1 MIDEQDPPRLRLSG
15 DSSSDL
21 VQALE
26 LARRDLPRAADL
38 GRLEA
43 GVVAAVA
50 ASNDEAPISELH
62 GTRKRRSMRPVAAG
76 ATTSFK
82 LLLAAA
88 VAASGLGAGLW
99 IFATTPATPEETAP
113 HVAAPQSPTTAQPS
127 REIVPFEAR
136 EAPAESAPAAPA
148 NEPKGATVV
157 PAEPRAKTMA
167 SAESHGP
174 NSAGPPVGA
183 AAFGDPGATE
193 VSLLGRA
200 QQSLAADPAAA
211 LALTAEHARSFPH
224 GTLAQ
229 EREFIAIEA
238 LEALGR
244 HPEAVA
250 RATRFRAEYPSSAHL
265 RRLDPLLGIP
275 ANAAP

>member
-1 MIDEQDPPRLRLSG
+1 MSDDRDPPRLRLSG
-15 DSSSDL
+15 DSPSDL

-26 LARRDLPRAADL
+26 LARQDLPRAADL
-38 GRLEA
+38 MRFQA
-43 GVVAAVA
+43 GIDATLATSSDGA
-50 ASNDEAPISELH
+50 GTSELQV
-62 GTRKRRSMRPVAAG
+62 TRRRRSMRPVAAG

-82 LLLAAA
+82 LMLAAA

-99 IFATTPATPEETAP
+99 MFATTPEAPEPHAMTAP
-113 HVAAPQSPTTAQPS
+113 NPTAARPS
-127 REIVPFEAR
+127 GQIVPFEAR
-136 EAPAESAPAAPA
+136 EAPAESAPGAAL
-148 NEPKGATVV
+148 NEPKGSNVVV
-157 PAEPRAKTMA
+157 PETKPRAVPSNETTVRA
-167 SAESHGP
+167 P
-174 NSAGPPVGA
+174 NNEGAPVGA
-183 AAFGDPGATE
+183 ATFGDPGATE

-200 QQSLAADPAAA
+200 QQALATDPGGA
-211 LALTAEHARSFPH
+211 LALTVEHARAFPR

-229 EREFIAIEA
+229 EREFIAIQA

-250 RATRFRAEYPSSAHL
+250 RAARFRANYPSSAHL